1 VNDNGPIRT
10 GPSCFS
16 CVYFYITHES
26 AHPYG
31 CRTMG
36 FKSAQLPPIAVHTSS
51 GLACQSFVPKSKKT
65 GQ

>member
-1 VNDNGPIRT
+1 MRT

-51 GLACQSFVPKSKKT
+51 GLA
-65 GQ
+65 